1 MSVSRCTGQSRR
13 IPPAIRRF
21 ARAAGGAPA
30 IESALILPVVVL
42 FIAGFL
48 DIMLLYT
55 ARETVT
61 HATEAAARSGV
72 RVNEARAGDSG
83 RQDEAKAVFA
93 DTIIPLLIEEDCTG
107 SPGDCLAVKEYASFS
122 DLSDGGLDTNVDTT
136 ESTAQAY
143 IADVSYNSFTPFASL
158 GDGDGTI
165 DLRLVI
171 IKRGEPE
178 S

>member
-1 MSVSRCTGQSRR
+1 M
-13 IPPAIRRF
+13 
-21 ARAAGGAPA
+21 RASGGAPA

-55 ARETVT
+55 TRETLT

-72 RVNEARAGDSG
+72 RINEDRTGSSG
-83 RQDEAKAVFA
+83 RQDAAKAVFA
-93 DTIIPLLIEEDCTG
+93 DELVPLLIEEDCTG

-122 DLSDGGLDTNVDTT
+122 DLDTGGLDANVDTT
-136 ESTAQAY
+136 ASTAQAY
-143 IADVSYNSFTPFASL
+143 VAEVSYNSFTPFISL
-158 GDGDGTI
+158 GQPDGTI
-165 DLRLVI
+165 QLRLVI